1 MTRTLAWLRPRR
13 IASTLLLGLVLLGG
27 VVGCASQQDTAA
39 RVIAEAEQTLQALQ
53 QDAQRVVPEQYA
65 AAEQAIA
72 QLRTRMEQRDF
83 ASIVAALPAI
93 TNQLVA
99 LQELAAVKRAELA
112 AAMEKARADWGGLS
126 IEVPASLDE
135 LQRRIDELAAAGKL
149 PPGIDRAALVAARAR
164 LEQLRAT
171 WAEALAA
178 FAQGR
183 LPEAADQARESQQGA
198 AELAAQLE
206 VTTA

>member
-1 MTRTLAWLRPRR
+1 MKHAVALLLACL
-13 IASTLLLGLVLLGG
+13 ALLLG
-27 VVGCASQQDTAA
+27 GCASQQDAA
-39 RVIAEAEQTLQALQ
+39 SRVVAEAEQTLQAFKD
-53 QDAQRVVPEQYA
+53 DAQALAPEQYA

-72 QLRTRMEQRDF
+72 RLKTQLEQRDF
-83 ASIVAALPAI
+83 ASVITALPAV
-93 TNQLVA
+93 TTQLAA
-99 LQELAAVKRAELA
+99 LQELANARRAELEA
-112 AAMEKARADWGGLS
+112 AIERARADWAGLS
-126 IEVPASLDE
+126 LEVPASLDA

-149 PPGIDRAALVAARAR
+149 PAGIDRNTLAEARKT
-164 LEQLRAT
+164 LEALRAK
-171 WAEALAA
+171 WAEALAS